1 MKKIVQ
7 RRAKDAFQTNQNSL
21 YFEINHE
28 TNILNYY
35 NLFIFVS
42 LCLFVIFFLDFV
54 FVLFVMFFVW
64 FFADLS
70 PGITK
75 EFTVVIFT
83 G

>member
-42 LCLFVIFFLDFV
+42 LCLFVIIFLDFC

>member
-54 FVLFVMFFVW
+54 LFC
-64 FFADLS
+64 L
-70 PGITK
+70 
-75 EFTVVIFT
+75 
-83 G
+83 